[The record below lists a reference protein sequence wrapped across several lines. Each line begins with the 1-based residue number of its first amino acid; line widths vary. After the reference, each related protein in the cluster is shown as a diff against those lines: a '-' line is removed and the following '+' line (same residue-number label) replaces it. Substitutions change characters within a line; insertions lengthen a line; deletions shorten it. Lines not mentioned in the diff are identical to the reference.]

1 MFHGKASQL
10 QAVILLSLVLSAEVF
25 PSPVFEFNPRWLD
38 RQARLQFSPAMELDF
53 ENDSFQSCSEVC
65 ISLLETLMWCYT
77 SY

>member
-38 RQARLQFSPAMELDF
+38 RQARL
-53 ENDSFQSCSEVC
+53 
-65 ISLLETLMWCYT
+65 
-77 SY
+77 